1 MFALIILFGF
11 VIAFS
16 ATVIIRAKRE
26 TQKLNKFVQAQE
38 DLQRKKF
45 RRMQE
50 SRNDADSLQTDT
62 INVAPVSG
70 LESGKL

>member
-1 MFALIILFGF
+1 M
-11 VIAFS
+11 
-16 ATVIIRAKRE
+16 IIRAKRE
-26 TQKLNKFVQAQE
+26 TQKLNKFVHAQE

-50 SRNDADSLQTDT
+50 SRNDADVLQTDT

>member
-1 MFALIILFGF
+1 MFALIVLFGF

-50 SRNDADSLQTDT
+50 SRNDADVLQTDT